1 MMSIKLDWTKLRN
14 IQQNLIDQDGLTP
27 ETELVFIIS
36 FSDGN
41 IKKSLIKFK
50 DFMSFFWSVSENS
63 VWNVFGIV
71 VQDKDGRVLYRH
83 KQVTSG
89 NEEIPAGE
97 NNILFQW
104 NVLTVEQ
111 KEMYVRLLVAQIQ
124 GYEK

>member
-1 MMSIKLDWTKLRN
+1 MSIKLDWTKLRN